1 MMFPRTIPTSGAGAC
16 YQQSLY
22 SQQFVFSV
30 NIRREILQFFYLSSP
45 NKLNKV
51 TKMAVAMSPRTFRE
65 ASFFFI
71 RPLNHSWFILI
82 FYKNNN
88 HSTIAGSLS
97 FFIRTPSVHLL
108 INLYCVLE
116 AYICQSTVNPKWSSD
131 QCKFVQAEC

>member
-1 MMFPRTIPTSGAGAC
+1 MLPAESIFPAVCFQCKYKARNPTILLS
-16 YQQSLY
+16 
-22 SQQFVFSV
+22 
-30 NIRREILQFFYLSSP
+30 SSP
-45 NKLNKV
+45 NKLNKL

-88 HSTIAGSLS
+88 HSTIAGSFS

>member
-1 MMFPRTIPTSGAGAC
+1 MSPRTSPTSGAGAC

-30 NIRREILQFFYLSSP
+30 NIRREILQFFYLSIYLSP
-45 NKLNKV
+45 NKLNKL

-65 ASFFFI
+65 ASFFI

-82 FYKNNN
+82 FYKNKN
-88 HSTIAGSLS
+88 HSTIAGSFS

-116 AYICQSTVNPKWSSD
+116 AYIFQSRVNPKRILP
-131 QCKFVQAEC
+131 KYPK